1 MVWEYTFTA
10 VGSGRGLRAVDEIER
25 VARAIC
31 HFDVFSC
38 VFGGYSASGIG
49 EEVSCGLA
57 MNGDEGDIEK
67 QQESE

>member
-31 HFDVFSC
+31 HFAISTSTVAFLEDILQA
-38 VFGGYSASGIG
+38 GSAKKS
-49 EEVSCGLA
+49 VVVLL
-57 MNGDEGDIEK
+57 
-67 QQESE
+67 